1 MKTLLDELPQG
12 GNFRITGHG
21 IVVKKDDQRYGEVR
35 ENAERDN
42 MPAANTHPP
51 VYVDGPTDRPRHPP
65 APPEMPQF
73 RGQPLPD
80 GMRGAYRGGGGYRG
94 QANYN
99 RGTGRGTRGH
109 Y

>member
-1 MKTLLDELPQG
+1 M
-12 GNFRITGHG
+12 
-21 IVVKKDDQRYGEVR
+21 KKDVQRYGEVR

-109 Y
+109 H

>member
-1 MKTLLDELPQG
+1 MKTLLDELLQG

-35 ENAERDN
+35 ENVERDN

-51 VYVDGPTDRPRHPP
+51 VHVDGPTDRPRHPP
-65 APPEMPQF
+65 APPEMPEF
-73 RGQPLPD
+73 RGQPSPD
-80 GMRGAYRGGGGYRG
+80 GMRGAYRGRGGYRG